1 MTEKWTGSMFMDSN
15 AQKIVEFKNIDKEFP
30 GVKALD
36 NVSMDIYKGEAV
48 ALLGANGAGK
58 STLMK
63 ILSGAYERDSGE
75 VILDGKVLPKRYST
89 LEARN
94 WGIAIIYQELSL
106 MPELRVMEN
115 VYMSHEPRKFA
126 NIINFDKMYKDT
138 QQQLKRLNAEYID
151 PAVQVKTLALAQQQM
166 IEIAKAIALDCKVLV
181 MDEPTTSLTHEES
194 EKLFEIIT
202 NLKKEGITVI
212 YISHRLDE
220 IFEICDRAI
229 VMRDGHVAGTATV
242 KDSSPEEV
250 ISMMTGRSIADG
262 TVINIQRHDCSKKPP
277 VLELLHMSDGGFI
290 KDVSL
295 TVHEGE
301 VLGIGGLIGSKRTE
315 LMRMVCGADS
325 IHSGK
330 IRVHGK
336 DVHIS
341 NIRQAIKA
349 GIGYLTENRK
359 EEGLSLGLKV
369 EENTIHC
376 DMKSVSKNG
385 ILSWKKVRKVS
396 DSYIDKLNTKGT
408 SDTIAGNLS
417 GGNQQKVVIAKWLHA
432 ECDVLIFD
440 EPTRGIDVMAKAEIH
455 QLIRKFAEG
464 KGKAAI
470 VISSEV
476 NELVDCCDRIIIMS
490 KGHITGELNRDE
502 ISESALLTNITT
514 KGR

>member
-1 MTEKWTGSMFMDSN
+1 
-15 AQKIVEFKNIDKEFP
+15 
-30 GVKALD
+30 
-36 NVSMDIYKGEAV
+36 
-48 ALLGANGAGK
+48 
-58 STLMK
+58 
-63 ILSGAYERDSGE
+63 
-75 VILDGKVLPKRYST
+75 
-89 LEARN
+89 
-94 WGIAIIYQELSL
+94 
-106 MPELRVMEN
+106 
-115 VYMSHEPRKFA
+115 
-126 NIINFDKMYKDT
+126 
-138 QQQLKRLNAEYID
+138 
-151 PAVQVKTLALAQQQM
+151 
-166 IEIAKAIALDCKVLV
+166 
-181 MDEPTTSLTHEES
+181 
-194 EKLFEIIT
+194 
-202 NLKKEGITVI
+202 
-212 YISHRLDE
+212 
-220 IFEICDRAI
+220 
-229 VMRDGHVAGTATV
+229 
-242 KDSSPEEV
+242 
-250 ISMMTGRSIADG
+250 
-262 TVINIQRHDCSKKPP
+262 
-277 VLELLHMSDGGFI
+277 
-290 KDVSL
+290 
-295 TVHEGE
+295 
-301 VLGIGGLIGSKRTE
+301 
-315 LMRMVCGADS
+315 MVCGADP

-349 GIGYLTENRK
+349 GIGYLTENRR

>member
-1 MTEKWTGSMFMDSN
+1 
-15 AQKIVEFKNIDKEFP
+15 
-30 GVKALD
+30 
-36 NVSMDIYKGEAV
+36 
-48 ALLGANGAGK
+48 
-58 STLMK
+58 
-63 ILSGAYERDSGE
+63 
-75 VILDGKVLPKRYST
+75 
-89 LEARN
+89 
-94 WGIAIIYQELSL
+94 
-106 MPELRVMEN
+106 
-115 VYMSHEPRKFA
+115 
-126 NIINFDKMYKDT
+126 
-138 QQQLKRLNAEYID
+138 
-151 PAVQVKTLALAQQQM
+151 
-166 IEIAKAIALDCKVLV
+166 
-181 MDEPTTSLTHEES
+181 
-194 EKLFEIIT
+194 
-202 NLKKEGITVI
+202 
-212 YISHRLDE
+212 
-220 IFEICDRAI
+220 
-229 VMRDGHVAGTATV
+229 
-242 KDSSPEEV
+242 
-250 ISMMTGRSIADG
+250 
-262 TVINIQRHDCSKKPP
+262 
-277 VLELLHMSDGGFI
+277 
-290 KDVSL
+290 
-295 TVHEGE
+295 
-301 VLGIGGLIGSKRTE
+301 
-315 LMRMVCGADS
+315 MVCGADP

-336 DVHIS
+336 DVHIA